1 MPRKQSRRK
10 EHETHIK
17 ETQNGGIEKKINE
30 EITAKNALSQQRLSV
45 HVPVGHAMLAGD
57 GDVFNSELGAGQL
70 YEEHVTAMMKS
81 CSDCRGRR
89 KTIRGQKNSRS
100 AKKNVDGWETFFDA
114 IFPGRGK
121 TFFLSVNFG
130 QD

>member
-1 MPRKQSRRK
+1 MQKKRKG
-10 EHETHIK
+10 HETHIK
-17 ETQNGGIEKKINE
+17 EKRNGGIEKKINE

-81 CSDCRGRR
+81 YSDCRGRR
-89 KTIRGQKNSRS
+89 KTIRGQKNTRDLP
-100 AKKNVDGWETFFDA
+100 KTNVDGWETFFDA
-114 IFPGRGK
+114 IFPAEAKR
-121 TFFLSVNFG
+121 FFFVCK
-130 QD
+130 

>member
-1 MPRKQSRRK
+1 MQKKRKG
-10 EHETHIK
+10 HETHIK
-17 ETQNGGIEKKINE
+17 EKRNGGIEKKINE

-81 CSDCRGRR
+81 YSDCRGRR
-89 KTIRGQKNSRS
+89 KTIRGQKNTRDLP
-100 AKKNVDGWETFFDA
+100 KKTNVDGWETFFDA

-121 TFFLSVNFG
+121 TFFFVC
-130 QD
+130 Q

>member
-1 MPRKQSRRK
+1 MQKKRKG
-10 EHETHIK
+10 HITHIK
-17 ETQNGGIEKKINE
+17 EKRNGGIEKKINE

-81 CSDCRGRR
+81 YSDCRGRR

-100 AKKNVDGWETFFDA
+100 AKKKQMWTDGKHSLMPYFLAEA
-114 IFPGRGK
+114 KR
-121 TFFLSVNFG
+121 FFLSVNFG
-130 QD
+130 QY